1 MKLSNMSNI
10 VYNNNVNVIV
20 FSIVNETS
28 YNLLLS
34 LFAT

>member
-10 VYNNNVNVIV
+10 VYNNVNIIV